1 VWAAGSQ
8 PDLSAKQWQQS
19 PVLFHSSDAGES
31 WTKIEG
37 PWKSPIK
44 ALSLDAANALTIITP
59 DGIWMTLDA
68 GKSWTKTQPE

>member
-1 VWAAGSQ
+1 
-8 PDLSAKQWQQS
+8 
-19 PVLFHSSDAGES
+19 VLFHSSDAGES